1 MAKRVPLAALACAVA
16 ATLLTTPVATS
27 SAAPGPTAAKTSLA
41 RFVSAPAYA
50 GTGRLRARLPVGG
63 VVTYPL
69 SPLPAGGVRLLGD
82 WDGDG
87 AQTPGTFVG
96 GEWRLRPSMVRTTG
110 TAPTFTFGQA
120 GDRPVTG
127 DWNGDGITDFG
138 VVRGAEWL
146 LALGPA
152 PAHGTSPTVW
162 RDVTLADPTDPAG
175 ARGMPVTGDWD
186 GDGSDGIGVFLRGR
200 WTLAD
205 PLPDPA
211 APPVTPRTVWYGTTG
226 DRPVVGDWEGDGTDG
241 LGVARGD
248 HWYLRTAVAH
258 GAATHTLSV
267 SGRRVGDVPVSWR
280 VSAGTDTA
288 VCPTRRT
295 ATVGWR
301 GWVVPSR
308 VLGRDVTGGIGSTGR
323 LVRSSL
329 EQTERY
335 LLGTQ
340 YAALWRATRYRPYLS
355 LLGARS
361 HDELNIRL
369 PAMSA
374 LTVAVGLRTGALD
387 PTVVSSSGD
396 RAGHY
401 VDQLVRSI
409 ACAHASV
416 SPGGWGDGW
425 QTAHWAM
432 LTGAAAWLVWG
443 RLTPRT
449 RSDVVA
455 MVTDEADHQ
464 LPLAVPYWSAPDDTR
479 LTPGDTKAEEDA
491 WNAGLLGLAS
501 AMMPSAPHAAAW
513 RAKAA
518 ELGVAAYSVKADT
531 TSTAVVNGV
540 PLDQRVHGYNVFD
553 DGTVV
558 NHDIIHPDYATA
570 VQLLWLSADFD
581 RLAGRSVPEAMFHD
595 GGLVYSSLSKTVFTA
610 GQTSQAGGLIQPPG
624 GTVYVRG
631 TSRIYYPQ
639 GDDWG
644 TARRAHFVS
653 LDAHAA
659 VYARYLG
666 ATGWSAAQALLAHEN
681 AQRRLRRSSG
691 TDDGRTY
698 SVDPA
703 IAATQDTYPGREE
716 YAAQNLATAWLALY
730 VGRLGLPALDR
741 STLGVPVSSA
751 RAPRA
756 PSVTTLAP

>member
-1 MAKRVPLAALACAVA
+1 MVGRVPLAVLACAVA
-16 ATLLTTPVATS
+16 AALLTTPIPAS
-27 SAAPGPTAAKTSLA
+27 SASPGPAAAKATPA
-41 RFVSAPAYA
+41 RLLSAPAYA
-50 GTGRLRARLPVGG
+50 GKGRLRARLPVGG
-63 VVTYPL
+63 FVSYAL

-82 WDGDG
+82 WDGHG
-87 AQTPGTFVG
+87 AQTPGTFVAG
-96 GEWRLRPSMVRTTG
+96 QWRLRPSMVRTTG
-110 TAPTFTFGQA
+110 TAPAFTFGRA

-138 VVRGAEWL
+138 VVRGPEWL

-152 PAHGTSPTVW
+152 PADGSSPSVW
-162 RDVTLADPTDPAG
+162 RNVTLADPTG
-175 ARGMPVTGDWD
+175 ARGTPVTGDWD
-186 GDGSDGIGVFLRGR
+186 GDGSDGIGVFDRGR

-205 PLPDPA
+205 PVPGPTGT
-211 APPVTPRTVWYGTTG
+211 PVVPRTVWYGRAG
-226 DRPVVGDWEGDGTDG
+226 DRPVVGDWKGDGTDG
-241 LGVARGD
+241 LGVVRGD
-248 HWYLRTAVAH
+248 TWYLRR
-258 GAATHTLSV
+258 AATSGSATRVLSV
-267 SGRRVGDVPVSWR
+267 SGRRTGDVPLAWR
-280 VSAGTDTA
+280 VPAATGTRM
-288 VCPTRRT
+288 CPTRRT
-295 ATVGWR
+295 ATVGRR
-301 GWVVPSR
+301 GWVAPSQ
-308 VLGRDVTGGIGSTGR
+308 VLGRDVTGGVGSTGR

-335 LLGTQ
+335 LLGAQ
-340 YAALWRATRYRPYLS
+340 YDARWRATRYRPYLS
-355 LLGARS
+355 LLGLRS

-387 PTVVSSSGD
+387 PRVVSRSG
-396 RAGHY
+396 RAGGY

-425 QTAHWAM
+425 ETAHWAM

-443 RLTPRT
+443 RLTPQT
-449 RSDVVA
+449 RADVVA

-464 LPLAVPYWSAPDDTR
+464 LPLAVPFWSAPDDTR

-491 WNAGLLGLAS
+491 WNAGLLALAS
-501 AMMPSAPHAAAW
+501 AMMPSAPHASAW

-531 TSTAVVNGV
+531 TSATVVNGV
-540 PLDQRVHGYNVFD
+540 PLDQRVQGYNAFD

-558 NHDIIHPDYATA
+558 NHDIIHPDYAAA
-570 VQLLWLSADFD
+570 VQLLWLAADFD

-595 GGLVYSSLSKTVFTA
+595 GGLVYSSLSTTVFTA
-610 GQTSQAGGLIQPPG
+610 GQTSRAGGLITSPG
-624 GTVYVRG
+624 GTVYKRG
-631 TSRIYYPQ
+631 TPAIYYPQ

-666 ATGWSAAQALLAHEN
+666 ATGWPAAEALLEHEN
-681 AQRRLRRSSG
+681 AQRRLRLSSG

-698 SVDPA
+698 SVHPA
-703 IAATQDTYPGREE
+703 TAARQDTYPGREE

-730 VGRLGLPALDR
+730 VGRLGLPPLDR
-741 STLGVPVSSA
+741 SALGVPVVSA
-751 RAPRA
+751 RALRA

>member
-1 MAKRVPLAALACAVA
+1 VGRRVRLAALVCAVA
-16 ATLLTTPVATS
+16 AGLLTVPDPAST
-27 SAAPGPTAAKTSLA
+27 AAPDRTAAKATGPGML
-41 RFVSAPAYA
+41 SAPAYA
-50 GTGRLRARLPVGG
+50 GPGRLRARLPVGG
-63 VVTYPL
+63 PVTYPL

-87 AQTPGTFVG
+87 AQTPGTFVAG
-96 GEWRLRPSMVRTTG
+96 QWSLRPSMVRTTG
-110 TAPTFTFGQA
+110 SGRTFTFGQA

-127 DWNGDGITDFG
+127 DWNGDGITDVG
-138 VVRGAEWL
+138 VVRGPEWL

-152 PAHGTSPTVW
+152 PADGSSPPLW
-162 RDVTLADPTDPAG
+162 REVTLTDPTG
-175 ARGMPVTGDWD
+175 ANGIPVTGDWN
-186 GDGSDGIGVFLRGR
+186 GDGSDGIGVFRRGR

-205 PLPDPA
+205 PVPDPA
-211 APPVTPRTVWYGTTG
+211 APPVVPRTVWYGATG
-226 DRPVVGDWEGDGTDG
+226 DRPVVGDWRGTGSDG
-241 LGVARGD
+241 LGVVRRYR
-248 HWYLRTAVAH
+248 WYLR
-258 GAATHTLSV
+258 GSATSGSATRIFSV
-267 SGRRVGDVPVSWR
+267 PGRRTGDVPLAWR
-280 VSAGTDTA
+280 VPAGTDTA
-288 VCPTRRT
+288 QCPTRRT
-295 ATVGWR
+295 AAVARR
-301 GWVVPSR
+301 GWVSPSA
-308 VLGRDVTGGIGSTGR
+308 VLGRDVTGSVGSTGR
-323 LVRSSL
+323 LVRRSL

-335 LLGTQ
+335 LLGAQ
-340 YAALWRATRYRPYLS
+340 YDALWRGTRDRAYLS
-355 LLGARS
+355 LLDVRS

-387 PTVVSSSGD
+387 PAVVASSEQHAS
-396 RAGHY
+396 RY
-401 VDQLVRSI
+401 LDQLVRSI

-443 RLTPRT
+443 RLTPQT
-449 RSDVVA
+449 RFDVVA
-455 MVTDEADHQ
+455 MVSDEADHQ

-501 AMMPSAPHAAAW
+501 AMMPSAPHASAW

-531 TSTAVVNGV
+531 TSSTVVNGV
-540 PLDQRVHGYNVFD
+540 PLDQRVHGYNAFD

-558 NHDIIHPDYATA
+558 NHDIIHPDYASS
-570 VQLLWLSADFD
+570 VQLLWLAADFD

-595 GGLVYSSLSKTVFTA
+595 AGLVYSSLSTTVFTA

-624 GTVYVRG
+624 GTVYVPG
-631 TSRIYYPQ
+631 TPSIYYPQ

-653 LDAHAA
+653 LDAHAT

-666 ATGWSAAQALLAHEN
+666 ATGWPASAALLEHEN
-681 AQRRLRRSSG
+681 AQRRLRLRSG
-691 TDDGRTY
+691 ADDGRTY

-703 IAATQDTYPGREE
+703 VAATQDRYPGREE

-730 VGRLGLPALDR
+730 VGRLGLPALDT
-741 STLGVPVSSA
+741 STLGVPVASA
-751 RAPRA
+751 RAPHA